1 MSDDSFPLTLALP
14 RRKTQMPIQGMRK
27 NIRKTHCPNRHVNHT
42 TANILRVPILHVKTR
57 HNHRKHENHRRKT
70 NRIPQSVRVACK
82 MRPLLCA
89 FECAARKRAVAGRVL
104 ALPKSAPM
112 QNPQI
117 SAFKF
122 SEKTSPSL
130 IYRLN
135 LLFFFYN
142 CPHMYEG
149 WVDLAPILPYALM
162 MFCLFVEIFVVCEF
176 FISVKN

>member
-1 MSDDSFPLTLALP
+1 MSDASFPLALS
-14 RRKTQMPIQGMRK
+14 RRKTSMPIQGMRK

-82 MRPLLCA
+82 MRPLLWTSKLA
-89 FECAARKRAVAGRVL
+89 TTRRAVARRVF

-117 SAFKF
+117 SAFQC
-122 SEKTSPSL
+122 SEKNLHSLILKLKRRVNWFSPFLYLSDYRGSPS
-130 IYRLN
+130 IY
-135 LLFFFYN
+135 
-142 CPHMYEG
+142 
-149 WVDLAPILPYALM
+149 D
-162 MFCLFVEIFVVCEF
+162 
-176 FISVKN
+176 

>member
-1 MSDDSFPLTLALP
+1 MNDDSFPLALP
-14 RRKTQMPIQGMRK
+14 RRKAQMPIQGMRK
-27 NIRKTHCPNRHVNHT
+27 NIRKTYRSNRHDNHT

-70 NRIPQSVRVACK
+70 NRIPQSVRVPSK
-82 MRPLLCA
+82 MRPLLRA
-89 FECAARKRAVAGRVL
+89 SKRATTRCTVARRML

-130 IYRLN
+130 INRL
-135 LLFFFYN
+135 
-142 CPHMYEG
+142 
-149 WVDLAPILPYALM
+149 
-162 MFCLFVEIFVVCEF
+162 
-176 FISVKN
+176 KR